1 MPNLPN
7 IWLKSRLKTANKN
20 LLATVLNFAESA
32 PDALS
37 LHEFALVLTVKAGIH
52 YEEVVHY
59 IVWIILKFTYVS
71 KFELRK
77 CDDVVAFRN
86 RKEKT

>member
-1 MPNLPN
+1 MRWDEYFRKRS
-7 IWLKSRLKTANKN
+7 IKESRLKTANKN

-59 IVWIILKFTYVS
+59 IV
-71 KFELRK
+71 
-77 CDDVVAFRN
+77 
-86 RKEKT
+86 